1 MRDERARLDAGYRLA
16 DVPFEVRK
24 GFHGEMRLDTRLL
37 LDLLL
42 QLVVGKGEHP
52 AIRVVDQDDLARA
65 EQALGDGEGSDL
77 VVRYDADGV
86 RSEERRVGK
95 ECRSRWSPYH

>member
-1 MRDERARLDAGYRLA
+1 
-16 DVPFEVRK
+16 
-24 GFHGEMRLDTRLL
+24 MRLDTRLL

-77 VVRYDADGV
+77 VVRYDAAGV
-86 RSEERRVGK
+86 TYYVRVPLLEAEHPVDVEPGVHARDHRHALGRGQREVRLVDRK
-95 ECRSRWSPYH
+95 SVV